1 MHAIMR
7 YALNMRALILLTVLM
22 MPVVVLADDAKP
34 GRIGDGHKKY
44 VVAFAQ
50 DTMRNDW
57 RVAQVRELREALA
70 PYPAITFKSSDAGGK
85 TANQVLDIERFIEE
99 KVDIIVTSPVDTL
112 ALAPVVSKAFRQG
125 IPVVLLSRSV
135 KTQDYT
141 VFVTGNNFDIGK
153 SAASYIAD
161 KLGDKGN
168 ILMLEGISTSS
179 TSQARTDGFLAGLKP
194 HKGLRITYRK
204 HANYLRGKAIEAI
217 EEALADNIPFD
228 AIYAHSDSM
237 AAGARV
243 ALKKAGKHPGAYV
256 IVGIDYISEA
266 REAIRA
272 GEQAAS
278 FTYPTYGRE
287 GGNFIIRI
295 LGGHK
300 IPKNVVVNS
309 TLVTADNVETVEPV
323 F

>member
-1 MHAIMR
+1 MQAR
-7 YALNMRALILLTVLM
+7 KPSVLNLTALILLTVLM
-22 MPVVVLADDAKP
+22 MPVAGLAGDAKAKK
-34 GRIGDGHKKY
+34 IGAGDKKY

-57 RVAQVRELREALA
+57 RVAQVRELKEALA
-70 PYPAITFKSSDAGGK
+70 PYTDIIFKSADAGGK

-135 KTQDYT
+135 KTPDYT

-161 KLGDKGN
+161 KLGGKGN

-179 TSQARTDGFLAGLKP
+179 TSQARTEGFLAGLKP
-194 HKGLRITYRK
+194 YKGLRITYRK
-204 HANYLRGKAIEAI
+204 HANYLRGKAIEAV
-217 EEALADNIPFD
+217 EEALANNIAFD

-243 ALKKAGKHPGAYV
+243 ALKKAGKHPGTYL

-266 REAIRA
+266 RDAIRA

-287 GGNFIIRI
+287 GGNFIVRI
-295 LGGHK
+295 LEGSK
-300 IPKNVVVNS
+300 VPKNVVVNS
-309 TLVTADNVETVEPV
+309 TLVTADNVDTVKPV